1 MVYGVDAQ
9 NVSDVALLSAVAL
22 HFALRTRCVKVGN

>member
-1 MVYGVDAQ
+1 VDVQ
-9 NVSDVALLSAVAL
+9 SVSDAVLLSAVVL